1 MAAHAQGSPMP
12 EFVASYL
19 VAADGKQK
27 ERYKLREDYVNRLET
42 DYILQKRSRFGL
54 KEGLQWKPEF
64 FPKQLI
70 FQRGKKLYGYNSQN
84 NSGTLVSQTFKM
96 LKGSVPF
103 DSLIMSISCGYVA
116 NIYINSS

>member
-103 DSLIMSISCGYVA
+103 DL
-116 NIYINSS
+116 